1 MSNRKYSR
9 DRTQRSLPPVGTS
22 LTGRSRGKEYHAVII
37 ADAKFPD
44 KRAVEFKGTLYK
56 SLTAAA
62 KAVTDYSVN
71 GWRFWKIK

>member
-1 MSNRKYSR
+1 MPNKQYTRE
-9 DRTQRSLPPVGTS
+9 RTQRSLPPVGTS

-37 ADAKFPD
+37 AASKFPD
-44 KRAVEFKGTLYK
+44 ERAVKLEGTLYK

-62 KAVTDYSVN
+62 KAITQYSIN